1 MMTYR
6 LYYCDRDNRVTHFT
20 TLESADD
27 HGAIEQ
33 ARRLPHRFN
42 KEVWGGARRLQVIPG
57 MSDAEAAN
65 PRGMIVDQASKFA
78 SSGV

>member
-27 HGAIEQ
+27 LSAIEQ
-33 ARRLPHRFN
+33 ARRL
-42 KEVWGGARRLQVIPG
+42 EVIPG
-57 MSDAEAAN
+57 MSDAETATP
-65 PRGMIVDQASKFA
+65 PRGQLRLVD
-78 SSGV
+78 